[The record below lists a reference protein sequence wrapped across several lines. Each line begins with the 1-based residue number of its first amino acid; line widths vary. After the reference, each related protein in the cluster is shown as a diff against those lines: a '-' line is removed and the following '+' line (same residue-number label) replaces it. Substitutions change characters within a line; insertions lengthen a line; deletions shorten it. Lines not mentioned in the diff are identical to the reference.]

1 MRFASVASCRP
12 SPLHTSHQLPPKMAS
27 VTRIAPGQKMPSKM
41 FKLAGGGEACIAA
54 VKPGHIAK
62 LVVIYRGQFCPFCK
76 VRTTGDACQA
86 REAGPGGH
94 GEVRARV

>member
-1 MRFASVASCRP
+1 MFLRNALGQRGIS
-12 SPLHTSHQLPPKMAS
+12 SPLRLSNTPNHLPPKMAS

-62 LVVIYRGQFCPFCK
+62 LVVLYRGQFCPFCK
-76 VRTTGDACQA
+76 VRTTGDAC
-86 REAGPGGH
+86 
-94 GEVRARV
+94 

>member
-1 MRFASVASCRP
+1 
-12 SPLHTSHQLPPKMAS
+12 MAS